1 MSEQIKII
9 RLPVV
14 SEMTGLPRATIY
26 DHMAKGTFPKQV
38 KIGPRAAGW
47 VSADVEAWIQS
58 RIAES
63 RLRMRVA

>member
-1 MSEQIKII
+1 MSEQTKII
-9 RLPVV
+9 RLPTV

-26 DHMAKGTFPKQV
+26 DHIAKGTFPRQV

-47 VSADVEAWIQS
+47 IAADVEAWIQS

-63 RLRMRVA
+63 RVGVHVP

>member
-1 MSEQIKII
+1 MKII